1 MAPAYCVKNILA
13 PRAMMV
19 IFNWNIIAR
28 GASLLC
34 KKYSGAASY
43 DGNFKYKTIARG
55 ASLLCQKYS
64 GAVSYDGNN

>member
-1 MAPAYCVKNILA
+1 MMA
-13 PRAMMV
+13 
-19 IFNWNIIAR
+19 IINCKTIAH

-34 KKYSGAASY
+34 QIYSGAASY
-43 DGNFKYKTIARG
+43 DVNFKYKTIARG